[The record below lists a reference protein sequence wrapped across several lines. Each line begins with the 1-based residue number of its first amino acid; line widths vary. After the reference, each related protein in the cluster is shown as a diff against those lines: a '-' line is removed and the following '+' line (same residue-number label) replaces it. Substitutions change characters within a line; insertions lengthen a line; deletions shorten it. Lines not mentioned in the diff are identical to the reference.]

1 MPNMRIPRRL
11 GSVCSMSRQLTLDSS
26 TKFKEGD
33 RVCSTSVQHQYRRK
47 DADSGYVFHRREF
60 PPYCWRWSYG
70 ERRGHR
76 FFDAKLALKIVVYLP
91 TVLAYLRK
99 LTRLVVLRVWRWE
112 VWHGGTSSSNNI
124 FQFFWRRRRHV
135 LLDIYKAIS
144 NIREDMLCQIL
155 STV

>member
-1 MPNMRIPRRL
+1 MAELAAAMIYFSFCGRFMKGQVRCDVSNVELEAGVHKSAEIDANSKRETEHENFGIFRR
-11 GSVCSMSRQLTLDSS
+11 
-26 TKFKEGD
+26 
-33 RVCSTSVQHQYRRK
+33 HN
-47 DADSGYVFHRREF
+47 
-60 PPYCWRWSYG
+60 YG

-76 FFDAKLALKIVVYLP
+76 FFDAKLALKIVVYVP